1 MPDFTKEYFR
11 YLPVS
16 ERERQWGLYVTGGGF
31 NAIAP
36 REPYP
41 RPGHPR
47 MYAFDWSQ
55 GRRLPEYQVLYIT
68 RGEGDFE
75 SEASGRRTITPG
87 CAVLLFADV
96 WHRYRPSPAT
106 GWDEYWV
113 SYDGDYARRLI
124 DNGFLKP
131 EEPVLRTGLDDALLH
146 GYLSIIE
153 RMRSEPVGFQQLIAA
168 DTMEILAAVLGAVRG
183 QQTGSRIQAVVRQ
196 AKSLL
201 DAKVER
207 TLTMDKLAAQL
218 DVSVTHFYRVF
229 KESTGMSP
237 YQYHLQLRIHRA
249 KEMLHGTTLSVKEI
263 AKKLRFESEFHFSKL
278 FKKKTDFSPSAWRE
292 LSSRPTEAPTR
303 SSPRTTVSRRRK

>member
-36 REPYP
+36 QEPYP

-55 GRRLPEYQVLYIT
+55 GRRLPEYQILHIT

-75 SEASGRRTITPG
+75 SEASGLRTITPS
-87 CAVLLFADV
+87 CPVLLFANV
-96 WHRYRPSPAT
+96 WHRYRPSPDT

-124 DNGFLKP
+124 QNGFLKP
-131 EEPVLRTGLDDALLH
+131 EEPVLRTGLDDTLLH

-153 RMRSEPVGFQQLIAA
+153 RMRTEPVGFQQLIAA
-168 DTMEILAAVLGAVRG
+168 DTMGILAAVLGAVRANRPAAA
-183 QQTGSRIQAVVRQ
+183 SR
-196 AKSLL
+196 
-201 DAKVER
+201 
-207 TLTMDKLAAQL
+207 
-218 DVSVTHFYRVF
+218 
-229 KESTGMSP
+229 
-237 YQYHLQLRIHRA
+237 
-249 KEMLHGTTLSVKEI
+249 
-263 AKKLRFESEFHFSKL
+263 
-278 FKKKTDFSPSAWRE
+278 
-292 LSSRPTEAPTR
+292 R
-303 SSPRTTVSRRRK
+303 SSARRNRCSMPMSSEC